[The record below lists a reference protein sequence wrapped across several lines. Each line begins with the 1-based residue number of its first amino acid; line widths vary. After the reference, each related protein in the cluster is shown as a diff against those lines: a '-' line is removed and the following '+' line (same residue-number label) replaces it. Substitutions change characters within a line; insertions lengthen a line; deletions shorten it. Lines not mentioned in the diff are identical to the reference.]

1 MGDAIFHDLFTFYY
15 CSFTDVVVLLW
26 IYQKILISEKLIIV
40 LLSVRMIFA
49 IFIYF
54 NIQMKIFS

>member
-15 CSFTDVVVLLW
+15 CSSTDVVVLLW